1 MTMTM
6 TKEKSNFFCVSVHIS
21 ACHVCVYVLC
31 TKMMF
36 YFGLPAFL
44 PMYVSCSLCCKL
56 SFLGSFHLLQ
66 YQFIGWVQSICCF

>member
-1 MTMTM
+1 MCHM

-21 ACHVCVYVLC
+21 ACHVCV
-31 TKMMF
+31 
-36 YFGLPAFL
+36 FL
-44 PMYVSCSLCCKL
+44 LWSTRLFTDVCFLQSLL